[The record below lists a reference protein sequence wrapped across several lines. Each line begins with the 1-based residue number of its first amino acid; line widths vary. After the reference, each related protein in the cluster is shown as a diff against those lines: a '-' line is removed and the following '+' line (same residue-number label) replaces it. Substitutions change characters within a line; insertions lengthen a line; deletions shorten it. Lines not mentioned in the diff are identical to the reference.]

1 MTPVMTD
8 IEHPYDADDGS
19 TLNEGEWMG
28 MRFGIAKRRHRD
40 GIIAGMTETMREAN
54 PYDVDDGSML
64 TEGEWQGMGF
74 GIAARR
80 HRDEIIA
87 GMMETM
93 RRTDPEAGQSHQS

>member
-8 IEHPYDADDGS
+8 IEHPYDGDDGS
-19 TLNEGEWMG
+19 T
-28 MRFGIAKRRHRD
+28 
-40 GIIAGMTETMREAN
+40 
-54 PYDVDDGSML
+54 L

-87 GMMETM
+87 GMMEYM
-93 RRTDPEAGQSHQS
+93 RRTAPEAGQACRS